1 MVELNRPEFAI
12 LTLATELEVQIVQV
26 ETVPTP
32 PRRRTRLRTKLL
44 ALALACLVAA
54 GFAELAARF
63 AGYGPLRLQPDWLV
77 RLRTIQ
83 QPVSD
88 GGPLIYELKPSSSVT
103 FIYRGP
109 PAEYRINAEGMRSDR
124 IHARPKPA
132 GVRRALCLGD
142 SVLFGLGVPIEEV
155 FSSKLEAALPGCEVM
170 NSGVGGYSTYSERIW
185 LETRGATYQPDDII
199 VCYCPNDVDEPLEQ
213 FAIQVEQKL
222 PEFPPESI
230 PNPAYHSDVL
240 KRHHGPTAHSAE
252 PGGLSGLMLKFQK
265 RSALVNLCLEPFA
278 YGRRSRSHERCLI
291 AVADKS
297 SPEHG
302 WLGRQLEGIAQR
314 AKRLGARCYF
324 VYIPVRYEMDP
335 SDRQHGEMGRTA
347 MELARASGLQVIEV
361 NAALMA
367 VGDSHL
373 DVTHLSPRGHEAV
386 ARCIAEALRCAPREG
401 GK

>member
-1 MVELNRPEFAI
+1 MAELTA
-12 LTLATELEVQIVQV
+12 
-26 ETVPTP
+26 
-32 PRRRTRLRTKLL
+32 RL
-44 ALALACLVAA
+44 A
-54 GFAELAARF
+54 GF
-63 AGYGPLRLQPDWLV
+63 GPLRLQPDWLA

-103 FIYRGP
+103 FTYRGP
-109 PAEYRINAEGMRSDR
+109 PAEYRINSEGMRSDR

-132 GVRRALCLGD
+132 GVRRILCLGD
-142 SVLFGLGVPIEEV
+142 SVLFGLGVPIEDV
-155 FSSKLEAALPGCEVM
+155 FSSKLETMLPGCEVM
-170 NSGVGGYSTYSERIW
+170 NTGVGGYNTYSERIW
-185 LETRGATYQPDDII
+185 LETRGATYQPDDVI

-213 FAIQVEQKL
+213 FAIQVDQKL
-222 PEFPPESI
+222 PEFPPDSI
-230 PNPAYHSDVL
+230 PNPAYHADVL
-240 KRHHGPTAHSAE
+240 KRHFGPSAHSAE

-291 AVADKS
+291 AVADKT
-297 SPEHG
+297 SPEHA
-302 WLGRQLEGIAQR
+302 WLGRQLAGLAQC
-314 AKRLGARCYF
+314 AIRLGAKIYF

-335 SDRQHGEMGRTA
+335 SDRQHSEMGRTA
-347 MELARASGLQVIEV
+347 MALARASGLQIIDV

-386 ARCIAEALRCAPREG
+386 ARCIAEALRGAPRPSRD
-401 GK
+401 